1 MLSCARWG
9 LGRTEFSHWRK
20 RLRLLPAWSEGWGHL
35 WEQQLAEVT
44 GFARQPKELLGQV
57 NLSSLPAS
65 KHSLPVSAPHPGLT
79 QGPNG
84 RRPLCPEQCHTGK
97 LGLCDLARL
106 VWRPLRSLQRPCQG
120 SLPLGSKPG
129 LSPVLVPTLVCC
141 ERTGRSFPPSRPP
154 LPHLCWRRWS
164 PRSTV
169 ETIQCWRRI
178 KVC

>member
-1 MLSCARWG
+1 MQ
-9 LGRTEFSHWRK
+9 GRDLEELNSATGGR
-20 RLRLLPAWSEGWGHL
+20 GWGYCL
-35 WEQQLAEVT
+35 PGVRVGAICGNSSWLRSLGLPGSQRSCWVRWT
-44 GFARQPKELLGQV
+44 WARCQR
-57 NLSSLPAS
+57 AS
-65 KHSLPVSAPHPGLT
+65 IPSQSAPPHPGLT

-84 RRPLCPEQCHTGK
+84 RRPLCPEQCHAGK
-97 LGLCDLARL
+97 VGLCDLARL

-129 LSPVLVPTLVCC
+129 LSPVLVPTLVWC

-154 LPHLCWRRWS
+154 LPHLRWRRWS

-169 ETIQCWRRI
+169 ETIHCWRRI